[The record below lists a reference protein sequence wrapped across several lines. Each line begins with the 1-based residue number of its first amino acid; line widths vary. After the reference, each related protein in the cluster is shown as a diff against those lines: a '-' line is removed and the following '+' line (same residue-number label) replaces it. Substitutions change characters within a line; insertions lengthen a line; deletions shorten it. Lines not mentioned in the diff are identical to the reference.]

1 MKTRLLIIAVIMSG
15 NFIYARQSDCKVKL
29 ANISGTYIGECKNG
43 LAHGKGAAQGT
54 DFYEGQFVKGLP
66 SGEGIYKW
74 SNGSYYEG
82 QWKDGLREGKG
93 KMVLKDSVIV
103 GYWKNDKYVGMK
115 LIPPYII
122 TTSQSVGRS
131 TIKKTTGLEPV
142 IKIRILQSGLDNKLI
157 ENFSLAYNSGS
168 EYRSGNIY
176 GIEQVTFPVNI
187 KITYTTWN
195 QLHTAQF
202 DVIFEFTINDPGS
215 WEVTLYN

>member
-1 MKTRLLIIAVIMSG
+1 MKTRLLIIAVIMYG
-15 NFIYARQSDCKVKL
+15 NFIYGQQSDCKVKL
-29 ANISGTYIGECKNG
+29 TNISGTYIGDCKNG
-43 LAHGKGAAQGT
+43 LANGKGTAQGT

-103 GYWKNDKYVGMK
+103 GYWKNDKYVGTK

-122 TTSQSVGRS
+122 TRNQSVGRS
-131 TIKKTTGLEPV
+131 TIKKTTSSEPG
-142 IKIRILQSGLDNKLI
+142 IKIIISQSGLDNKSI
-157 ENFSLAYNSGS
+157 ENFSLTYSSGA
-168 EYRSGNIY
+168 EYHSSNIY
-176 GIEQVTFPVNI
+176 GIDNVTFPVNV
-187 KITYTTWN
+187 KIEYISWN
-195 QLHTAQF
+195 QLHTSQF
-202 DVIFEFTINDPGS
+202 NVVFEFTINDPGS